1 MTTDQRA
8 NDFAIAPCTGIDVA
22 IRATEHDLDSFS
34 VRRYLPHLQCRK
46 VGPFVFFDHFGPA
59 DFAPGSGIDVRPHP
73 HIGLATISYLFAGE
87 IMHRDSLGYVQA
99 IAPGEVNW
107 MTAGSG
113 IVHSERTGDQAR
125 THGQHLHG
133 LQVWVALPE
142 ADEETA
148 PAFQHCG
155 QQDLPVIR
163 QGDISLRLI
172 AGTALGEHSPVRT
185 FSPLF
190 YLDVQMPAGSRLR
203 ITDEYAQRAL
213 HVITGSVA
221 IGDRRFDAF
230 DMAICTGS
238 ARVEAE
244 AIVDTR
250 LVLFG
255 GAPISERF
263 IWWNFVSSSK
273 QRIEQAKLDWKE
285 GRFAR
290 VPGET
295 EFIPLP
301 DKR

>member
-1 MTTDQRA
+1 MTTDPA
-8 NDFAIAPCTGIDVA
+8 DFIASPCAGIDVV
-22 IRATEHDLDSFS
+22 IRATERDLDSFS

-59 DFAPGSGIDVRPHP
+59 DFAPGRGIDVRPHP
-73 HIGLATISYLFAGE
+73 HIGLATISYLFSGE
-87 IMHRDSLGYVQA
+87 IMHRDSLGYVQP

-107 MTAGSG
+107 MTAGRG
-113 IVHSERTGDQAR
+113 IVHSERTGEPLRASG
-125 THGQHLHG
+125 HHLHG

-142 ADEETA
+142 ADEETE
-148 PAFQHCG
+148 PSFQHVG
-155 QQDLPVIR
+155 VDELPVIR
-163 QGDISLRLI
+163 QADVSLRLI
-172 AGTALGEHSPVRT
+172 AGAALGQRSPVRT

-190 YLDVQMPAGSRLR
+190 YLDVQMPKGSRLH

-213 HVITGSVA
+213 HLISGSLAV
-221 IGDRRFDAF
+221 GNHRFAPF
-230 DMAICTGS
+230 DMAICTES
-238 ARVEAE
+238 AGVEAE
-244 AIVDTR
+244 ALEDTR

-255 GAPISERF
+255 GAPITDRF
-263 IWWNFVSSSK
+263 VWWNFVSSSK

-285 GRFAR
+285 GRFAP